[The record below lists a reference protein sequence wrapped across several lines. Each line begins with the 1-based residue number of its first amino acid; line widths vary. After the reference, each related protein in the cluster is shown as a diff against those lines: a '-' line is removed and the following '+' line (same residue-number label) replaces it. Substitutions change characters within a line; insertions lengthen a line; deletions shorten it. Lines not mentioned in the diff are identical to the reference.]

1 MLSQSRSAHALWQT
15 SNVIIS
21 SLFLVSVL
29 PIYTTMWV
37 SGSVSGDYTHK
48 CLLSKPLLRPGW
60 RQFLQYKW
68 TQDCVSV
75 RVYSVVQLGPSELAF
90 KTRFAFNERGI
101 SPKHK
106 ETKTITKKEIKR
118 KFSLQFPPVESGCHG
133 QGQLCWSTR
142 EAWW

>member
-1 MLSQSRSAHALWQT
+1 MWLSLIFYLKSYVRMDFRQCTAS
-15 SNVIIS
+15 
-21 SLFLVSVL
+21 
-29 PIYTTMWV
+29 IYRVCPV
-37 SGSVSGDYTHK
+37 SGVCPDYTQK
-48 CLLSKPLLRPGW
+48 CLPSKPLLRPGW
-60 RQFLQYKW
+60 RQFLQYKC

-133 QGQLCWSTR
+133 QGQRC
-142 EAWW
+142 